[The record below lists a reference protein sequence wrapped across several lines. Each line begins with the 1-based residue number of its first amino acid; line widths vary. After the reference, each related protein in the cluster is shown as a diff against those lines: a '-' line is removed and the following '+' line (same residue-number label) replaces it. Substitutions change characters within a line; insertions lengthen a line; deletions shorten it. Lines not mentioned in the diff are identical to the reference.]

1 MSVPYPIILFDG
13 ECGFCHGAVRFIL
26 RREKRPLFHFAGFE
40 TAAGRHLCQQ
50 EGIDR
55 EMIRSLV
62 LIRGRGDVLIRSDAT
77 LTIASELRCPWNLLT
92 LLRIIPRGLRDVV
105 YSIISSLR
113 ARLVAPPA
121 CTLPVQQ
128 ADLNASRFWSD
139 L

>member
-26 RREKRPLFHFAGFE
+26 SKERKPLFHFVGFE
-40 TAAGRHLCQQ
+40 TAAGRLLCQQ

-77 LTIASELRCPWNLLT
+77 LTIASELRWPWNLLA
-92 LLRIIPRGLRDVV
+92 LLRMIPRGLRDAG
-105 YSIISSLR
+105 YRIISSLR
-113 ARLVAPPA
+113 TRLAAPPS
-121 CTLPVQQ
+121 CSLPVQQ
-128 ADLNASRFWSD
+128 NDLNASRFWSG